1 MLRVPNRN
9 HFPGLRL
16 SVLNIKQANCK
27 RSLHRGPSFSSPGL
41 SNLGPIF
48 SPTKNSSN
56 PRLFSRLSAPMKGL
70 GCQWSRVWLGWSW
83 REELFSVDVDRL
95 PGFERET
102 CWFQLISTPYLCCF
116 PSFWA
121 IGIKNSL
128 VSKCQRSIFLSWKLQ
143 SRSFLPLPSS
153 HQLQYGKMSS
163 IFWLDRKKEGKR
175 EKLIKEIRFDFP
187 LAGFRGEIHKETN

>member
-1 MLRVPNRN
+1 MRPFFYEKWKKKKKNSRTRKRDTAKCSNCSKCWDDRHVPPTRQEYPVLISCSRYELAVSLVPHLHMFRRPNRN

-48 SPTKNSSN
+48 SPAKHSSN

-102 CWFQLISTPYLCCF
+102 CWFQLISAPYLCCF
-116 PSFWA
+116 PSF
-121 IGIKNSL
+121 
-128 VSKCQRSIFLSWKLQ
+128 
-143 SRSFLPLPSS
+143 
-153 HQLQYGKMSS
+153 
-163 IFWLDRKKEGKR
+163 
-175 EKLIKEIRFDFP
+175 
-187 LAGFRGEIHKETN
+187 